1 MAHDWIASRLGELK
15 CYPKIEEHC
24 LALNTKGTLND
35 FFPQCGKALCK
46 NQSFMRKVILGVAVT
61 LDGYIEGPNGEYDW
75 CFTDQ
80 DYGMSAFFQQIDSLF
95 IGRKSYELMLKL
107 GDNAMPGF
115 PKLKEYVFSTRLNQV
130 KPGAVLIKEN
140 IKHEVE
146 KIKKETGKDIWLFG
160 GASLTSSLLK
170 LGLVDQMNLAV
181 HPLILG
187 SGKPLFTGIQNKIA
201 LELIETKTYSSGLVN
216 LSYAIKHSATA

>member
-1 MAHDWIASRLGELK
+1 
-15 CYPKIEEHC
+15 
-24 LALNTKGTLND
+24 
-35 FFPQCGKALCK
+35 
-46 NQSFMRKVILGVAVT
+46 MRKVILGVAVT

-80 DYGMSAFFQQIDSLF
+80 DYGMSAFFKQIDSLF
-95 IGRKSYELMLKL
+95 IGRKSYELMQNL
-107 GDNAMPGF
+107 GDDAIPGL

-130 KPGAVLIKEN
+130 KPGAVLLKEN
-140 IKHEVE
+140 IKPEVE
-146 KIKKETGKDIWLFG
+146 KIKSEAGKDIWLFG
-160 GASLTSSLLK
+160 GASLTSSLLN

-201 LELIETKTYSSGLVN
+201 LELMDTKTYSSGLVN
-216 LSYAIKHSATA
+216 LSYAIKTTAPA